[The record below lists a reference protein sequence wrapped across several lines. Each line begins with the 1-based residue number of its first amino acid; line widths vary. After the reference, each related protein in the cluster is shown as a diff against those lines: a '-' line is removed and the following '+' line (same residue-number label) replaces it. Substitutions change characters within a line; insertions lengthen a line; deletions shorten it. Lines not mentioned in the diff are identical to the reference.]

1 MPKKKK
7 EEIIPHSLT
16 IEWEGKKYEFRC
28 WKENA
33 IARATYTSPMKYVG
47 VLCAQGKS
55 VPPFSIQIPRM
66 FGCTSLDRLKEV
78 ILIGFENQKKDRPQW
93 EEWTKRRI
101 EREAIEAAMPEE
113 WHKERERERQERSE
127 LIIRETTASSKA
139 RYGW

>member
-16 IEWEGKKYEFRC
+16 IEWEGKEYEFRV
-28 WKENA
+28 WKRED
-33 IARATYTSPMKYVG
+33 Y
-47 VLCAQGKS
+47 LCAEGIS
-55 VPPFSIQIPRM
+55 VPPFIIQIMPM
-66 FGCTSLDRLKEV
+66 FGIKTMDELRHI
-78 ILIGFENQKKDRPQW
+78 ILCGFENQKKDRPKW
-93 EEWTKRRI
+93 EEWTNKQK
-101 EREAIEAAMPEE
+101 EQEEIEAAMPEE